1 MKLFESKHLIAL
13 LGVLAL
19 IVSGCASGSSK
30 PQAQQTARQFDAPE
44 TVDAE
49 PDKDLFSQALKAQNE
64 GQFESAIQLWESFL
78 SKHPESF
85 EGHNNLGLVYYTQ
98 DMLSQSL
105 REFETAYRLQRDDKI
120 IRKNLARALR
130 FKASMLH
137 ENREYFETLEILARL
152 EQIVEPEE
160 KQAILFKQEQVED
173 QIFLQVIKADNAAS
187 YQDFINRFPDGLNTV
202 RAREYLGKNSN
213 KKVSKKVTSNAKSW
227 ISSGKAGDAASWASA
242 EQPPQYSSARPSAV
256 YTPPAGGG
264 GKKLGDFFG
273 ADPEGMKKAEEESAN
288 AAPAVDPAAAI
299 PFEDF
304 EKPERSSGD
313 PAAAQESADG
323 KESRRVAEEF
333 NPIDDA
339 PDTVTAGLDTLPDLT
354 PVPVADLPAEMKTPQ
369 SEDTTAGAIE
379 MQPVEQETE
388 KAETA
393 PTEETVE
400 QSEWAETVPTED
412 MVESTDS
419 EEVKQEE
426 PEMAQAET
434 AEPETVESESERIAR
449 IVQEE
454 IANAESAPSEQA
466 QPAPEPAQE
475 TDLESLQET
484 PLEVASIDPEDQAVK
499 QETAPDENV
508 QVEETPSN
516 PSTEETDISQE
527 TVSETVAALTPSPPS
542 PAENVQVEET
552 PSNPA
557 PEETSI
563 SQETISETVAALMPS
578 PPSPAEAMETPTDSR
593 ESPGSMVVIQMREG
607 ATLNVRAEPSTQ
619 GEIMGYLENGDRMP
633 FMSESGDW
641 YQIEIDEGLSGW
653 ISKKYSTLRDA
664 TEVASVSVPSA
675 SAPEEDLSSEL
686 TPLGT
691 VPQQPADAMVIV
703 TVSEE
708 ATLNVRSLPSASG
721 AIVDILFQGDKL
733 PLVKEEGEWYQ
744 VQFED
749 ETTGWISKKF
759 SIIEGTTVKASLP
772 VPQETKKEPKAQ
784 RSNEM
789 VTTVVVIKVPEGSSL
804 NVRSAPSSKG
814 QVMGSLKS
822 GDMRPLLEEADEWYQ
837 VELQDGQS
845 GWISRKFSGKMDVDS
860 SFLQSP

>member
-19 IVSGCASGSSK
+19 IVSGCASGSNK
-30 PQAQQTARQFDAPE
+30 PQAQQTAQQFDAPE

-49 PDKDLFSQALKAQNE
+49 PDKNLFSQALKAQNE

-120 IRKNLARALR
+120 IRNNLARALR

-152 EQIVEPEE
+152 ETIVEPEE

-173 QIFLQVIKADNAAS
+173 QIFLQVIKADNSAA

-202 RAREYLGKNSN
+202 RAREYLNKNPN
-213 KKVSKKVTSNAKSW
+213 KKVSKVTSNAKSW
-227 ISSGKAGDAASWASA
+227 VSSGKSGDASSWASA
-242 EQPPQYSSARPSAV
+242 EQPPQYGSARSTAT
-256 YTPPAGGG
+256 YTPPPAGAS
-264 GKKLGDFFG
+264 KKTGDFFG
-273 ADPEGMKKAEEESAN
+273 SDSAAVEEVAEESVN
-288 AAPAVDPAAAI
+288 APKVVDPVAAI

-313 PAAAQESADG
+313 PATAQESIDG
-323 KESRRVAEEF
+323 KESRRAAGEF
-333 NPIDDA
+333 NPIGDE

-354 PVPVADLPAEMKTPQ
+354 PVPVADLPAEMGTPKL
-369 SEDTTAGAIE
+369 DDIGAGEIE
-379 MQPVEQETE
+379 MQPVEPETE
-388 KAETA
+388 KVETA
-393 PTEETVE
+393 STEETVE
-400 QSEWAETVPTED
+400 PTGP
-412 MVESTDS
+412 

-434 AEPETVESESERIAR
+434 AAPETVESESERIAR
-449 IVQEE
+449 VVQEE
-454 IANAESAPSEQA
+454 IAKAESAPSEQA
-466 QPAPEPAQE
+466 QPAAESSQE
-475 TDLESLQET
+475 MDLESFQQET
-484 PLEVASIDPEDQAVK
+484 PLEVARIDPEDQAVK
-499 QETAPDENV
+499 QETAPAENAA
-508 QVEETPSN
+508 VEEAFSSPA
-516 PSTEETDISQE
+516 PEETSISQE
-527 TVSETVAALTPSPPS
+527 TVSETVAALVPSLPA
-542 PAENVQVEET
+542 PAENVAVGEAF
-552 PSNPA
+552 SSPA

-563 SQETISETVAALMPS
+563 SQETVSETVAALVPS
-578 PPSPAEAMETPTDSR
+578 LPAPAEAMEIPADS
-593 ESPGSMVVIQMREG
+593 SGSMVVIQMREG

-619 GEIMGYLENGDRMP
+619 GEIMGYLENGDMMP
-633 FMSESGDW
+633 LMSESGDW

-664 TEVASVSVPSA
+664 TEVASVPAPSA
-675 SAPEEDLSSEL
+675 PASEEDLSSEL

-691 VPQQPADAMVIV
+691 VPQQPEDAMVIV
-703 TVSEE
+703 TVSED
-708 ATLNVRSLPSASG
+708 ATLNVRSIPSASG
-721 AIVDILFQGDKL
+721 AIVDMLFRGDKL

-749 ETTGWISKKF
+749 ETTGWISRKF
-759 SIIEGTTVKASLP
+759 SIIEGTTIKTSLP
-772 VPQETKKEPKAQ
+772 VPQAKKKEPGTPH
-784 RSNEM
+784 SNEM
-789 VTTVVVIKVPEGSSL
+789 ITTVVVIKVPEGSSL

-822 GDMRPLLEEADEWYQ
+822 GDMRPLLEESDEWYQ

-845 GWISRKFSGKMDVDS
+845 GWISRKFSGKLDVDS